1 MLTMHDVSNIWRVPL
16 LMQGQGAHATICRQ
30 LGLGAAAARL
40 DMQAWKA
47 NIADR

>member
-1 MLTMHDVSNIWRVPL
+1 MHDVSNIWQVPL
-16 LMQGQGAHATICRQ
+16 MLQSQGAHATICKQ

-40 DMQAWKA
+40 DTHAWKT